1 MIVFLAALI
10 AAQESSIDVLERQV
24 AGLEPRLVNLD
35 GAYLRTELYDKD
47 AGVKQ
52 RVSDG
57 EILFLL
63 GDYARACVV
72 LYDVVSEPRNAIHP
86 LYDRALFFLG
96 ESSFHARNF
105 VGARAYF
112 QQLISRSDKTFLF
125 DAFERLIEIAETLQD
140 YSGVEEKVAEMRQA
154 GAGVLR
160 ADVAYLY
167 GKSLSRRL
175 RSKDAVAQLELIKPD
190 HKFHFRAR
198 YIIGGEYVRA
208 QKLGEAATEFT
219 KIIEAKDPMGLGADP
234 KDVLA
239 LKEVTYMALGRVYAE
254 QGRISDAM
262 EAYQTIARDSP
273 HLPQALY
280 EIAWMYVT
288 RSTYA
293 TLERERSLLLRRAL
307 QAIDLML
314 LSQDDKVLVP
324 KATVLKGNV
333 LLKLGRYADA
343 IEAYT
348 VVAKKY
354 EPVFKDL
361 EQTLVKQK
369 DPVRYFNEIIAK
381 NQNTYNAAAFLP
393 PLAVSW
399 VSEEREVARALG
411 VAHDLTD
418 MQGMVDDGKLIGS
431 KVTGALQSKRPIELF
446 PLYREGEER
455 AVQLELELRKAF
467 EKLLALLT
475 QELGPAIDPGTR
487 DKLAKAQ
494 TARIRAQAALAE
506 AAFKKEESRRLES
519 KQLTM
524 VRDLDRQALRL
535 RTEIVSSNAQ
545 LVALAKFLDESKNA
559 NNRAQIRELM
569 DVESKV
575 LSELER
581 EERALRAELQ
591 QSQVTAGGPITDEQ
605 RARDDYAS
613 ALATELQLLLTVRA
627 KEGDA
632 KPLRRLDALK
642 DRLGSLDAGLRAF
655 RDQLAQTVDHKT
667 IQIGNAVAAELRLM
681 QSYERELSGQKNEGE
696 AIVGGVAVDSFAAVK
711 KRFYDLVVKSDVG
724 VMDVA
729 WREKEDRTQKI
740 NDLVRTQKDALD
752 ALDRDFRELS
762 EERGQ

>member
-35 GAYLRTELYDKD
+35 NAYLRTELFDRD
-47 AGVKQ
+47 SGVKQ

-57 EILFLL
+57 EILYLL
-63 GDYARACVV
+63 GDYARASVV

-96 ESSFHARNF
+96 ESSFLSRDF
-105 VGARAYF
+105 MGARTYF

-125 DAFERLIEIAETLQD
+125 DAFERIIEIAETLQD
-140 YSGVEEKVAEMRQA
+140 YSGVEEKVTEMREA
-154 GAGVLR
+154 GAGALR
-160 ADVAYLY
+160 PDVAYLY
-167 GKSLSRRL
+167 GKSLSRRA
-175 RSKDAVAQLELIKPD
+175 RSDEAVKQLELIKPD

-208 QKLGEAATEFT
+208 KKLDEAAAEFA
-219 KIIEAKDPMGLGADP
+219 KIIAAKDPMGLGADP

-239 LKEVTYMALGRVYAE
+239 LREIAFMALGRVYAE
-254 QGRISDAM
+254 QGRINEAM
-262 EAYQTIARDSP
+262 QAYQSIARDSR

-288 RSTYA
+288 QSAYA
-293 TLERERSLLLRRAL
+293 TLERERSSLLRRSL
-307 QAIDLML
+307 QAIDIML

-354 EPVFKDL
+354 EPVFKEL

-369 DPVRYFNEIIAK
+369 DPVRYFNEVIAK

-399 VSEEREVARALG
+399 VSEEREVGRALG
-411 VAHDLTD
+411 VAHDLTG
-418 MQGMVDDGKLIGS
+418 MRGMVDESKLIGS
-431 KVTGALQSKRPIELF
+431 KVSGALQSKRPIELF
-446 PLYREGEER
+446 PLYKEGEER
-455 AVQLELELRKAF
+455 AVQLELDLRKAF
-467 EKLLALLT
+467 EKLLGLLT
-475 QELGPAIDPGTR
+475 EALGPAVDPGTR
-487 DKLAKAQ
+487 DKLTKAQ

-506 AAFKKEESRRLES
+506 AAFKKEESKRLES
-519 KQLTM
+519 KQLAM
-524 VRDLDRQALRL
+524 ARDLDRQALRL
-535 RTEIVSSNAQ
+535 RTEIVGSNAQ
-545 LVALAKFLDESKNA
+545 LVALAKFLDENKNA
-559 NNRAQIRELM
+559 SNRAQIRELM
-569 DVESKV
+569 DVEAKV
-575 LSELER
+575 LAELER
-581 EERALRAELQ
+581 EDHALRAELQ
-591 QSQVTAGGPITDEQ
+591 QSQVTAGGPLTNEQ
-605 RARDDYAS
+605 RARDDYAA
-613 ALATELQLLLTVRA
+613 ALASELELLLSVRA
-627 KEGDA
+627 KAGDA
-632 KPLRRLDALK
+632 KPLTRLDTLK
-642 DRLGSLDAGLRAF
+642 DRLGSVDAGLRSF

-681 QSYERELSGQKNEGE
+681 QTYEKELSAEQTE
-696 AIVGGVAVDSFAAVK
+696 AGSVVGGVAVDSFAAVK

-729 WREKEDRTQKI
+729 WREKEERTQKI
-740 NDLVRTQKDALD
+740 NELVRVQKDALD
-752 ALDRDFRELS
+752 SLDRDFRELS
-762 EERGQ
+762 EERAQ